1 MRGIAIVAGL
11 LVTCA
16 VAAAQP
22 KPGTP
27 TGTPTKPAV
36 PPTTKDLP
44 RPEDKAEADRLFEQ
58 GRELLA
64 KGERAEACKLFDD
77 SFRKDPRAV
86 GTMLNLGLCR
96 EEVGQVASAVR
107 FYAEARDRAHDQ
119 NLPEHQEAAERKIA
133 MLAPRVP
140 HLAIIL
146 PPGVPTGVR
155 VLVDDDVVMPDQL
168 ANITVDPGPHSIVVT
183 APDKL
188 PYDTKLDI
196 KESERAQVAVPPLE
210 GAKTIVVHTD
220 RRRLWGKLS
229 VGAGA
234 TLLVGA
240 IGLGAYSRHLYWKQ
254 FPDGAR
260 DGELVRDDSHDCWT
274 VLVNGALMKQ
284 CNDVGSNALDNAR
297 LVGHFATGAAILGGA
312 GVIAGA
318 ILWATAP
325 KRDEAIALGISPR
338 GITASV
344 RF

>member
-16 VAAAQP
+16 VAAAQA
-22 KPGTP
+22 P
-27 TGTPTKPAV
+27 TES
-36 PPTTKDLP
+36 LP

-64 KGERAEACKLFDD
+64 KGDRAEACKLFDD

-96 EEVGQVASAVR
+96 EEVGQVASAIR

-133 MLAPRVP
+133 MLSPRVP
-140 HLAIIL
+140 HLAILL
-146 PPGVPTGVR
+146 PPNSSAAR
-155 VLVDDDVVMPDQL
+155 VLLDDMVIGADQL
-168 ANITVDPGPHSIVVT
+168 GDVTVDPGTHAIVVT

-188 PYDTKLDI
+188 PYETKLDV
-196 KESERAQVAVPPLE
+196 KESEHARIVVPPLE
-210 GAKTIVVHTD
+210 GAKTIVVQTD
-220 RRRLWGKLS
+220 RHRLWGKLA
-229 VGAGA
+229 VGSGA
-234 TLLVGA
+234 TLIVGA
-240 IGLGAYSRHLYWKQ
+240 IGLGAYSRHAYWKQ
-254 FPDGAR
+254 FPEGAR
-260 DGELVRDDSHDCWT
+260 DGELVRDEAHDCWT
-274 VLVNGALMKQ
+274 VLVKGTPTRQ
-284 CNDVGSNALDNAR
+284 CNEIGSNALDNAR
-297 LVGHFATGAAILGGA
+297 LVAHVATGAALLGGA

-325 KRDEAIALGISPR
+325 KKDESIAIGVSSR
-338 GITASV
+338 GVTATV

>member
-16 VAAAQP
+16 VASAQP
-22 KPGTP
+22 DKG
-27 TGTPTKPAV
+27 A
-36 PPTTKDLP
+36 PPTSGSLP

-58 GRELLA
+58 GRELLV
-64 KGERAEACKLFDD
+64 KGERAEACKLFDE

-119 NLPEHQEAAERKIA
+119 NLPEHKEAAERKIA
-133 MLAPRVP
+133 MLSPRVP
-140 HLAIIL
+140 HLAIVL
-146 PPGVPTGVR
+146 PPGVPAGVR
-155 VLVDDDVVMPDQL
+155 VLVDDTVIGADQL
-168 ANITVDPGPHSIVVT
+168 ADITVDPGPHAIVVT

-188 PYDTKLDI
+188 PYEYKLDVA
-196 KESERAQVAVPPLE
+196 ESHHAVVTVPALE
-210 GAKTIVVHTD
+210 GAKTIVVKPD
-220 RRRLWGKLS
+220 RRRFWGKLA
-229 VGAGA
+229 VGSGA

-254 FPDGAR
+254 FPEGAR
-260 DGELVRDDSHDCWT
+260 DGELVRDGSHDCWT
-274 VLVNGALMKQ
+274 VLVNGSPTRQ
-284 CNDVGSNALDNAR
+284 CNQVGSNALDNAR
-297 LVGHFATGAAILGGA
+297 LVGHFATGAAILGSA
-312 GVIAGA
+312 GVLAGA

-338 GITASV
+338 GITATV

>member
-16 VAAAQP
+16 LATAQP
-22 KPGTP
+22 KTP
-27 TGTPTKPAV
+27 AKA
-36 PPTTKDLP
+36 LP

-64 KGERAEACKLFDD
+64 KGERAEACKRFDE

-133 MLAPRVP
+133 MLSSRVP
-140 HLAIIL
+140 HLAITL
-146 PPGVPTGVR
+146 PPGVPAGVR
-155 VLVDDDVVMPDQL
+155 VLVDDMVMTAEELGD
-168 ANITVDPGPHSIVVT
+168 ITVDPGPHTIVVT

-188 PYDTKLDI
+188 PYEYKLDV
-196 KESERAQVAVPPLE
+196 KEGHHATVTVPRLE

-220 RRRLWGKLS
+220 RRRLWGKLAIGS
-229 VGAGA
+229 GA

-274 VLVNGALMKQ
+274 VLVNGAVTKQ
-284 CNDVGSNALDNAR
+284 CNEVGSNALDNAR
-297 LVGHFATGAAILGGA
+297 LVGHFSTGAAILGGA

-325 KRDEAIALGISPR
+325 KRDEALALGISPR
-338 GITASV
+338 GVSATV

>member
-22 KPGTP
+22 AQPKGKSPSRP
-27 TGTPTKPAV
+27 EEKA
-36 PPTTKDLP
+36 LP

-133 MLAPRVP
+133 MLSPRVP
-140 HLAIIL
+140 HIAIAL
-146 PPGVPTGVR
+146 PPNTSGAR
-155 VLVDDDVVMPDQL
+155 VLLDDTVLAADQL
-168 ANITVDPGPHSIVVT
+168 TDVTVDPGTHSIVVT

-188 PYDTKLDI
+188 PYDTKLDV
-196 KESERAQVAVPPLE
+196 KEGEHAKIVVPPLE

-220 RRRLWGKLS
+220 RRRLWGKLA
-229 VGAGA
+229 VGSGA
-234 TLLVGA
+234 TLIIGA

-260 DGELVRDDSHDCWT
+260 DGELVRDDAHDCWT
-274 VLVNGALMKQ
+274 VLVNGSPTRQ

-325 KRDEAIALGISPR
+325 KKDESIALGLSPR
-338 GITASV
+338 GITATV